1 MEDQVEELVFHKV
14 DLQQLVVQVIL
25 HQQIH
30 LKEILEERI
39 KDMLAQAEVV
49 VPQQRVEV
57 VVQHLEEMVV
67 RVHQTILQ
75 EVEQRTLVVE
85 VVE

>member
-1 MEDQVEELVFHKV
+1 
-14 DLQQLVVQVIL
+14 VVQVIL
-25 HQQIH
+25 LLQTH

-39 KDMLAQAEVV
+39 KDMLAQVEVV
-49 VPQQRVEV
+49 VPQQLVEMV
-57 VVQHLEEMVV
+57 VLHLEEMVV

-75 EVEQRTLVVE
+75 EVQQHTLVVE